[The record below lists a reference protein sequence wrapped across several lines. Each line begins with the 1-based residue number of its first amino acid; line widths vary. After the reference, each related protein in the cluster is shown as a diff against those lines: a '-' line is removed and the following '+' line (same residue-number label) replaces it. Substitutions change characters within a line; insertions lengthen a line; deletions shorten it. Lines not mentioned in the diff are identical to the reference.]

1 MDARFRKAG
10 ALAGT
15 VRAPGDKS
23 ISHRAAIIGALAQ
36 GTTTVSGF
44 SEGADC
50 ASTLGVLAGLGVAIE
65 REAERVTITG
75 TGGEGFTEPASE
87 LDCGNSGTTMRL
99 VAGAVCP
106 FPVDVTFTGDE
117 SLLRRPMGRVVLP
130 LTLMGARL
138 SAADEEG
145 HPPLRVRGGALTGIN
160 YSPPVASAQV
170 KSAVLLAGLGAEGY
184 TTVNEL
190 AATRDHTE
198 RMLRK
203 SGISLLK
210 DGLAVT
216 LKPGVPQALDVR
228 IPGDFSSA
236 AFFITA
242 ALMCPG
248 SRVTISYVGLNP
260 TRTAFLRLVEKMGA
274 DISFT
279 TTDDGWE
286 PAGDIT
292 VKHSGLRGIEVS
304 PEDVAEAVDE
314 VTLIALLATAAEGR
328 TAIRGAA
335 ELRHKESDRISG
347 AVAGLKAMGVRI
359 DETPDGM
366 EIAGPAQLRGAR
378 VSSFCDHRVGM
389 MMAVAGLAADG
400 ETVVDGWE
408 WTRISY
414 PGFEDALG
422 ALAGEG

>member
-1 MDARFRKAG
+1 
-10 ALAGT
+10 
-15 VRAPGDKS
+15 
-23 ISHRAAIIGALAQ
+23 
-36 GTTTVSGF
+36 
-44 SEGADC
+44 
-50 ASTLGVLAGLGVAIE
+50 
-65 REAERVTITG
+65 
-75 TGGEGFTEPASE
+75 
-87 LDCGNSGTTMRL
+87 
-99 VAGAVCP
+99 
-106 FPVDVTFTGDE
+106 
-117 SLLRRPMGRVVLP
+117 
-130 LTLMGARL
+130 
-138 SAADEEG
+138 
-145 HPPLRVRGGALTGIN
+145 
-160 YSPPVASAQV
+160 
-170 KSAVLLAGLGAEGY
+170 
-184 TTVNEL
+184 
-190 AATRDHTE
+190 
-198 RMLRK
+198 MLRK
-203 SGISLLK
+203 SGISVLK

-236 AFFITA
+236 AFFIAA

-314 VTLIALLATAAEGR
+314 VTLVALLATAAEGR

-347 AVAGLKAMGVRI
+347 AVAGLKAMGARI

-366 EIAGPAQLRGAR
+366 EIAGPTKLRGAR

-400 ETVVDGWE
+400 ETVVEGWE
-408 WTRISY
+408 WTRTSY